1 MPQRRRVVLR
11 PSADREL
18 RELYDFIAD
27 RDGLDRA
34 ERYIDRIERFVL
46 GLDMFSERGTR
57 RDDLGGGLRTIGFE
71 RRATVVFRV
80 RDDVVEILH
89 IAYGGRDLVALIDE
103 DD

>member
-1 MPQRRRVVLR
+1 MPQRRKVVLR

-34 ERYIDRIERFVL
+34 GTYIDRIERFVV

-57 RDDLGGGLRTIGFE
+57 RDDLGRGLRTIGFE
-71 RRATVVFRV
+71 RRVTVVFRV
-80 RDDVVEILH
+80 LDDGVEILH
-89 IAYGGRDLVALIDE
+89 VAYGGRDLVALINE
-103 DD
+103 DN